1 MSVLQETGLGLAS
14 IIGDDQE
21 VLTEWQQSFKLSSEL
36 PLGQW
41 HEKFWGKNIADAQ
54 PPMPAEGSGLGN
66 ELRGGDEPMDVCM
79 SEGEDS
85 DDDVIE
91 GCYFL
96 EIDIEE
102 FAYPWIWVR
111 AEYIRIYDALEVYY
125 KTPRSPFP
133 NRLAKAAV
141 ITGQP
146 GIGES

>member
-1 MSVLQETGLGLAS
+1 
-14 IIGDDQE
+14 
-21 VLTEWQQSFKLSSEL
+21 
-36 PLGQW
+36 
-41 HEKFWGKNIADAQ
+41 
-54 PPMPAEGSGLGN
+54 
-66 ELRGGDEPMDVCM
+66 MDVCM